1 MGPACCPGIFS
12 LPLDAH
18 DSQGSPHHRGVDAF
32 GHNSWRKQNGMACF
46 LRLLRSKEENC
57 KDHAAGRVE
66 GLESPKM
73 PIRERAAVRKPET
86 RGINKGDV

>member
-1 MGPACCPGIFS
+1 
-12 LPLDAH
+12 
-18 DSQGSPHHRGVDAF
+18 
-32 GHNSWRKQNGMACF
+32 MACF